1 MNYRSQRVILAPW
14 SIIHQAMTLYR
25 ANFIQYFQIAL
36 ASSIWFLVCNLL
48 WFILGIAGVLL
59 MHPFALTIL
68 VLQFPNFATS
78 LSLPI
83 AGTLL
88 IVMLV
93 LGIFAS
99 AKGLSQQALI
109 GLLAYQALIG
119 LPEMLVVNTQRIRH
133 KFWQFWL
140 ADIYINCSFSALSIV
155 TSKWGGWLILLS
167 ILLRV
172 WLEARW
178 FLLNLVIAVEQCNV
192 RQSLRISK
200 QQSAPDIIQ
209 IGFILVATWLL
220 TMPLYL
226 LAFSPAIAV
235 WLTEWQHSEMSPL
248 AVNPLVHLL
257 QGLGLSII
265 FATLLHTLTI
275 PLWQSVKA
283 VLYRELNRG

>member
-1 MNYRSQRVILAPW
+1 MNYRSQRASLAPW

-25 ANFIQYFQIAL
+25 VNFIQYFQIAL
-36 ASSIWFLVCNLL
+36 ASTIWFLVCNLL
-48 WFILGIAGVLL
+48 WFILVIAAVLFVYS
-59 MHPFALTIL
+59 FALITL
-68 VLQFPNFATS
+68 VPQSQNFATS
-78 LSLPI
+78 ISLPI
-83 AGTLL
+83 AAILL
-88 IVMLV
+88 IVMLA

-109 GLLAYQALIG
+109 GLLAYQTLIG
-119 LPEMLVVNTQRIRH
+119 VSEMLVVNNQRIRH
-133 KFWQFWL
+133 QFWQFWL
-140 ADIYINCSFSALSIV
+140 ADIYINCILYSLSIV

-178 FLLNLVIAVEQCNV
+178 FLSNLVIAVEQCNV

-200 QQSAPDIIQ
+200 QQSAPYIIQ

-226 LAFSPAIAV
+226 LGFSPAIAV
-235 WLTEWQHSEMSPL
+235 WLAEWQHSEMSLL
-248 AVNPLVHLL
+248 ALNPLIHLL

-275 PLWQSVKA
+275 PLWQLVKA
-283 VLYRELNRG
+283 VLYRELR

>member
-1 MNYRSQRVILAPW
+1 MNYRSQRASLAPW

-25 ANFIQYFQIAL
+25 VNFIQYFRIAL
-36 ASSIWFLVCNLL
+36 TSTIWFLVSNLL
-48 WFILGIAGVLL
+48 WFILVIAAVLFVYS
-59 MHPFALTIL
+59 FALITL
-68 VLQFPNFATS
+68 VPQSQNFATS
-78 LSLPI
+78 ISLPI
-83 AGTLL
+83 AAILL
-88 IVMLV
+88 IVMLD

-109 GLLAYQALIG
+109 GLLAYQTLIG
-119 LPEMLVVNTQRIRH
+119 VSEMLVVNNQRIRH
-133 KFWQFWL
+133 QFWQFWL
-140 ADIYINCSFSALSIV
+140 ADIYINCILYSLSIV

-167 ILLRV
+167 VLLRV

-178 FLLNLVIAVEQCNV
+178 FLSNLVIAVEQCNV

-200 QQSAPDIIQ
+200 QQSAPYIIQ
-209 IGFILVATWLL
+209 IGFILVTTWLL

-226 LAFSPAIAV
+226 LGFSPAIAV
-235 WLTEWQHSEMSPL
+235 WLAEWQHSEMSLL
-248 AVNPLVHLL
+248 ALNPLIHLL

-283 VLYRELNRG
+283 VLYRELR

>member
-14 SIIHQAMTLYR
+14 SIIHQGMTLYR

-48 WFILGIAGVLL
+48 WFILLITALL
-59 MHPFALTIL
+59 LIYPFAFMTL
-68 VLQFPNFATS
+68 VPQSQNFAS
-78 LSLPI
+78 SISLPI
-83 AGTLL
+83 AGILL
-88 IVMLV
+88 IIMLA
-93 LGIFAS
+93 LGIFAW
-99 AKGLSQQALI
+99 AKGLSQQSLI

-119 LPEMLVVNTQRIRH
+119 QPEMLVVNTQRIRH
-133 KFWQFWL
+133 QIWQFWL
-140 ADIYINCSFSALSIV
+140 ADIYINFILYSLSIV

-178 FLLNLVIAVEQCNV
+178 FLSNLLIAVEQCNI

-200 QQSAPDIIQ
+200 QQSASYIIQ
-209 IGFILVATWLL
+209 IGFILVATWFL
-220 TMPLYL
+220 TMPLYI

-235 WLTEWQHSEMSPL
+235 WLAEWQHSELSLL
-248 AVNPLVHLL
+248 ALNPLIHLL

-265 FATLLHTLTI
+265 FAILLHTLTI

-283 VLYRELNRG
+283 VLYRELR